1 VEYDVPPT
9 RPEFD
14 VDPRTAVIGVL
25 LSSSLGHE
33 LAGDHLLAGLAL
45 GLRRAPSLDTTV
57 RTARTTED
65 DVPTA
70 ATRLIDDGAEIIVA
84 GVTHPTVAGLADLC
98 RDRGVALVVAG
109 LGGHVQEQRLPGVL
123 HCTQQQW
130 QASYVM
136 GAWAARHLDGDLF
149 QIVAASHAEDDS
161 VDALQSGFMSVAG
174 SVVGR
179 ATTHQRPDA
188 NEVDDAVLAAW
199 VSGAGTVAVHASGQC
214 ATDIVRAVRSTGLPV
229 DLVVDGLGAE
239 DFALAELDRGVGGIF
254 SASSWCR
261 ADAGAFGQ
269 DFRTATGDAADPFAA
284 VGYDVAVLLIEAA
297 RRLGHDRPW
306 SLLAD
311 VLSGSSVTGARG
323 RMTVD
328 VETGSANTPIVV
340 RRSRAN
346 RNVVVARRPLVS
358 APPPTMAFTM
368 VGRSPVSYSDEVTD
382 A

>member
-1 VEYDVPPT
+1 M
-9 RPEFD
+9 
-14 VDPRTAVIGVL
+14 RTA
-25 LSSSLGHE
+25 H
-33 LAGDHLLAGLAL
+33 
-45 GLRRAPSLDTTV
+45 
-57 RTARTTED
+57 TTEG
-65 DVPTA
+65 DVLTA
-70 ATRLIDDGAEIIVA
+70 ATRLIDDGAEILVA
-84 GVTHPTVAGLADLC
+84 GIGQPTVAGLAELC
-98 RDRGVALVVAG
+98 RERGVALVVAG
-109 LGGHVQEQRLPGVL
+109 LGGHVQEDRLPGVL

-161 VDALQSGFMSVAG
+161 VDALQSGFLSVGG

-179 ATTHQRPDA
+179 ATTHRDRRDRGRRRDPGR
-188 NEVDDAVLAAW
+188 L
-199 VSGAGTVAVHASGQC
+199 
-214 ATDIVRAVRSTGLPV
+214 
-229 DLVVDGLGAE
+229 GLGSRHRRRARRR
-239 DFALAELDRGVGGIF
+239 DSARPTSCGPCVPPA
-254 SASSWCR
+254 SASTWWSTVSVPRTSPWPTSIAASAASTR
-261 ADAGAFGQ
+261 HPRGAAPTPE
-269 DFRTATGDAADPFAA
+269 RSAKTSVRRPEHAADPFAA
-284 VGYDVAVLLIEAA
+284 VGYDAAVLLIEAA

-311 VLSGSSVTGARG
+311 VLSGLSVTGARG

-340 RRSRAN
+340 RRSRAG

>member
-1 VEYDVPPT
+1 MSLARPDV
-9 RPEFD
+9 D

-33 LAGDHLLAGLAL
+33 PAGDHLLAGLAL
-45 GLRRAPSLDTTV
+45 GLRRDPSLDPTLRAV
-57 RTARTTED
+57 HTTEGE
-65 DVPTA
+65 VLAA
-70 ATRLIDDGAEIIVA
+70 ATRLVEEGAEILVA
-84 GVTHPTVAGLADLC
+84 GIGHPTVAGLAELC
-98 RDRGVALVVAG
+98 RERDVALVVAG
-109 LGGHVQEQRLPGVL
+109 LGGHVQEDRLPGVL

-149 QIVAASHAEDDS
+149 QIVAASHADDDA
-161 VDALQSGFMSVAG
+161 VDALQSGFLSVGG

-179 ATTHQRPDA
+179 ATTHRLADA
-188 NEVDDAVLAAW
+188 TEVDDAVLAAW

-214 ATDIVRAVRSTGLPV
+214 ATDIVRAVRSSGLRV
-229 DLVVDGLGAE
+229 ELVVDGLGAE
-239 DFALAELDRGVGGIF
+239 DFALADLDRGDGGIY

-269 DFRTATGDAADPFAA
+269 EFRTATGHAADPFAA
-284 VGYDVAVLLIEAA
+284 VGYDAAVLLIEAA

-306 SLLAD
+306 SLLVD
-311 VLSGSSVTGARG
+311 VLSGLSVTGSRG

-328 VETGSANTPIVV
+328 VATGSANTPIVV
-340 RRSRAN
+340 RRSRAG